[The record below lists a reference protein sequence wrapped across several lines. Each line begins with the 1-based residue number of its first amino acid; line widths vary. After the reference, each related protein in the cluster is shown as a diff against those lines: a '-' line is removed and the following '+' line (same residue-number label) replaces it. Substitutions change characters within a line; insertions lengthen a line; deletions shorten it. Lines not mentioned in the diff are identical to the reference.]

1 MKTGRKE
8 WSMQK
13 RDLMQKAI
21 TILEMRQNS
30 ETKSDDQ
37 FDNYGK
43 GNT

>member
-1 MKTGRKE
+1 
-8 WSMQK
+8 MQK

-43 GNT
+43 VNT